1 MNRREWIPWIAPTVA
16 VAALV
21 HLGTLYLLPRR
32 IEARVLT
39 RMGPPNTMRF
49 AKRPDEE
56 SRGVVRP
63 SPDLL
68 YSACPFD
75 LSKGPLKI
83 TARVPHST
91 YWSVSAFDDAT
102 NNFFVRNDQQI
113 AGDSIEIIALRPGM
127 ALPPLDAAPVRVVLF
142 APTDKGLF
150 LIRLLINDE
159 KNLPALDALRRQ
171 ASCETVASVANAPK
185 SNP

>member
-1 MNRREWIPWIAPTVA
+1 MSRQNEWAMWIGATIAVA
-16 VAALV
+16 VLV
-21 HLGTLYLLPRR
+21 HVITIYALPRR
-32 IEARVLT
+32 IMARTLR
-39 RMGPPNTMRF
+39 RMGPPNTIHF
-49 AKRPDEE
+49 AKRADET

-91 YWSVSAFDDAT
+91 YWSVSGFDAAT

-113 AGDSIEIIALRPGM
+113 AGNSIEIIALRPGM
-127 ALPPLDAAPVRVVLF
+127 PLPPLDAAPVRVIVF
-142 APTDKGLF
+142 TPTNKGLF
-150 LIRLLINDE
+150 LFRLLINDE
-159 KNLPALDALRRQ
+159 KQQPALDALRRQ
-171 ASCETVASVANAPK
+171 ATCDTVASLPR
-185 SNP
+185 SH

>member
-1 MNRREWIPWIAPTVA
+1 MKLREWTPWIAATVS

-21 HLGTLYLLPRR
+21 HLGTLFALPRR

-39 RMGPPNTMRF
+39 RMGPPNTMLF
-49 AKRPDEE
+49 GKRPDET

-91 YWSVSAFDDAT
+91 YWSVSAFDAAT
-102 NNFFVRNDQQI
+102 NNFFVRDDQQI

-127 ALPPLDAAPVRVVLF
+127 ALPPLDAAPVRVMLF

-159 KNLPALDALRRQ
+159 KNVPALDALRHQ
-171 ASCETVASVANAPK
+171 ASCETVTSMAIAPK
-185 SNP
+185 PNP

>member
-1 MNRREWIPWIAPTVA
+1 MSRREWMGWIAATLA

-21 HLGTLYLLPRR
+21 HLGMLYALPRR
-32 IEARVLT
+32 IAARAT
-39 RMGPPNTMRF
+39 ARMGRQNAMHF
-49 AKRPDEE
+49 GNRPSEV
-56 SRGVVRP
+56 SRVVVRP

-83 TARVPHST
+83 TAHVPHST
-91 YWSVSAFDDAT
+91 YWSVSGFDAAT

-113 AGDSIEIIALRPGM
+113 AGNSIEIIALRPGM
-127 ALPPLDAAPVRVVLF
+127 ALPPLDAAPERVILF

-150 LIRLLINDE
+150 LIRVLMNDE
-159 KNLPALDALRRQ
+159 KQLADLDAMRHQ
-171 ASCETVASVANAPK
+171 ASCETVASVAIAPT
-185 SNP
+185 PVP

>member
-1 MNRREWIPWIAPTVA
+1 MNRREWTQWIAATFAVA
-16 VAALV
+16 VLV
-21 HLGTLYLLPRR
+21 HVFTIYEMPRR
-32 IEARVLT
+32 IMARTLK
-39 RMGPPNTMRF
+39 RMGPPNVIRF
-49 AKRPDEE
+49 ARQADET

-63 SPDLL
+63 SPDIL

-83 TARVPHST
+83 TAHVPHST
-91 YWSVSAFDDAT
+91 YWSASGFDAAT

-127 ALPPLDAAPVRVVLF
+127 ALPPLDAAPDRVIVF
-142 APTDKGLF
+142 APTDRGLF

-159 KNLPALDALRRQ
+159 KNLPALDALRHQ
-171 ASCETVASVANAPK
+171 ASCETVTSAPI
-185 SNP
+185 SR

>member
-1 MNRREWIPWIAPTVA
+1 MNRREWMPWIAATVS
-16 VAALV
+16 VTALV
-21 HLGTLYLLPRR
+21 HLGTLFALPRR

-49 AKRPDEE
+49 AKRPDET

-91 YWSVSAFDDAT
+91 YWSVSAFDAAT
-102 NNFFVRNDQQI
+102 NNFFVRDDQQI
-113 AGDSIEIIALRPGM
+113 AGDSIEHRTAAGHGAPAARRRAGAGHAVRADRQGPLPDPSSHQRRKKPARPRR
-127 ALPPLDAAPVRVVLF
+127 APGS
-142 APTDKGLF
+142 GL
-150 LIRLLINDE
+150 
-159 KNLPALDALRRQ
+159 
-171 ASCETVASVANAPK
+171 V
-185 SNP
+185 

>member
-1 MNRREWIPWIAPTVA
+1 MSRSEWMGWIAATLAVA
-16 VAALV
+16 VLV
-21 HLGTLYLLPRR
+21 HLGLLHALPRR
-32 IEARVLT
+32 IEARVT
-39 RMGPPNTMRF
+39 ARMGRQNATHF
-49 AKRPDEE
+49 GNRPSET
-56 SRGVVRP
+56 SRLVVRP

-91 YWSVSAFDDAT
+91 YWSVSGFDAAT

-113 AGDSIEIIALRPGM
+113 AGDSIEIIALRPGTP
-127 ALPPLDAAPVRVVLF
+127 LPPLDAAPDRVILF

-150 LIRLLINDE
+150 LIRTLINDE
-159 KNLPALDALRRQ
+159 KNLPALDALRHQ
-171 ASCETVASVANAPK
+171 ASCETVTSPTPVP
-185 SNP
+185 